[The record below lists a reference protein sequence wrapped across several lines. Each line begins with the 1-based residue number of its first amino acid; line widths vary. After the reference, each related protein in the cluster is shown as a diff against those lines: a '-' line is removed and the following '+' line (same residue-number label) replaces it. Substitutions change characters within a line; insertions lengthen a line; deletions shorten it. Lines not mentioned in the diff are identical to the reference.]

1 MPVYSTSPEEGV
13 GRAWK
18 YYAGGAGLIDL
29 TTVSGKPKRC
39 ARRIIFLAAGA
50 VAHLKDSGGND
61 EPLAAVLAGM
71 VFDAD
76 VSAVDSAVAMIVFW

>member
-1 MPVYSTSPEEGV
+1 MTVYSTSPEEGV

-39 ARRIIFLAAGA
+39 ARRVIFLAAGA
-50 VAHLKDSGGND
+50 VTLLKDSGGND
-61 EPLAAVLAGM
+61 EPGTVLAGM

-76 VSAVDSAVAMIVFW
+76 VSAIDSGAIAFWVWW

>member
-1 MPVYSTSPEEGV
+1 MAVAQTSPDTGV

-18 YYAGGAGLIDL
+18 YYAGGAGLINL
-29 TTVSGKPKRC
+29 TTVANKPQRC
-39 ARRIIFLAAGA
+39 ARRIVFLAAGA

-71 VFDAD
+71 AFDAD